1 MTLKLLTYAS
11 TGAFVAAATTSLP
24 ERMGGT
30 QNWDYRYT
38 WVRDT
43 SLFIN
48 TLFRLGYSGEAKAF
62 IDFILHRC
70 GEEYENESPSKKTK
84 ALKVL
89 YPVQD
94 GTSTKEIFLTTLEV
108 MADPYLCESATGQ
121 RASFSSIIMVICW
134 RPFIT
139 FVILTEES
147 TREQENLSIDW

>member
-11 TGAFVAAATTSLP
+11 TGAFVEAATTSLP

-62 IDFILHRC
+62 INFILHRC

-89 YPVQD
+89 YPAQD
-94 GTSTKEIFLTTLEV
+94 GTATEEIFLNHLGGYGRSIPVRIGNRAAGQFQLDNYGHLLE
-108 MADPYLCESATGQ
+108 AFYYFRHTGG
-121 RASFSSIIMVICW
+121 RIDL
-134 RPFIT
+134 R
-139 FVILTEES
+139 
-147 TREQENLSIDW
+147 TRKLSID